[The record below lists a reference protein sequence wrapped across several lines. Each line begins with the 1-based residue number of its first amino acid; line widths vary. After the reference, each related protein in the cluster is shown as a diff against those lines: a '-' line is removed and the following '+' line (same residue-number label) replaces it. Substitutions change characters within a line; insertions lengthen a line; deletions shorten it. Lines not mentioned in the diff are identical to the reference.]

1 MSKEIEY
8 EVVPVEDLTSE
19 QAYHAKAAEPSPSTE
34 AGAVALGGKG
44 AFELAKVTPG
54 VNRLIPEKFKGKPS
68 VELGPVTNFGAPPT
82 STAKPP
88 IPTTVGE
95 FYNPVMVSEE
105 GIGPGAAKN
114 RLHNYDQKIGNALN
128 EKWLANPEPGFHVEG
143 NRMIATP
150 VGADLTPTLKAP
162 TLLESMGS
170 APPPPTPLTPAQ
182 RAMQMV
188 EGVGAKAA
196 PALNFLTP
204 ALRTLNPAF
213 VGLGYMGAGTEA
225 AEAYK
230 RLKHGDYGRALVD
243 LAGGA
248 GTLASIHAPHPLA
261 KVLGLGAGLGA
272 HYLNQKLDEKYG
284 RNYREGG
291 LVHLAEGKSA
301 KKPDESLVPQV
312 TLEGDYNYRPDLD
325 PEVSLEQTIKDMFNS
340 PANSLSPVLHP
351 ESVIKGLG
359 SAGESL
365 GRGAVTAIP
374 GVFGDFESLG
384 RSGLNYIGTGRD
396 VNNDVQ
402 YDELGNPISNNTS
415 YGEST
420 NLVNP
425 HTALPTTE
433 DYLKMLPRA
442 TPKFGDDTANSF
454 LEGLGGFLSPLAFEK
469 ASPYAL
475 KGAKAL
481 GQTAAEKMMSGEPW
495 IKGAE
500 FLNPTVLNAVKPK
513 GGNNP
518 MSLGSTLP
526 LEEQGEM
533 GKFLSLS
540 MMDPIQVFETRLKT
554 QFGNDR
560 AQNNKLREA
569 WKEHVERRLNEHSDD
584 VAYGIRNENIDK
596 VKKEAGEEFAQ
607 ALEKSR
613 LSENDPNIKKLLSP
627 SEIENII
634 PPYQSW
640 VNGPLKNYITK
651 QMGTGLETDPLLKV
665 INDSDIMPHEIFG
678 TTDRSATD
686 HIINEAKNRREQF
699 VREYTEQ
706 NEFGVPYGN
715 PPSLPIG
722 LENTPIGKKT
732 ATTPA
737 GQHYEDLIDRTM
749 YPRGTYAFKE
759 EEGFP
764 GAKFLNRYDVIPDFL
779 NQPGEHIGFEAIQNK
794 VIDNLLTGK
803 TPIEKILNQHPSVV
817 VQDMIK
823 EKVAEMKALQKSTE
837 AYTGWRQENHNALPT
852 DTRFTDAEGNPTN
865 KKLVIFDEKMANE
878 NPDLLTRNIA
888 QETKDLNHC
897 VGACGMNNNKYTPMV
912 APHTGVANKTDSTHG
927 PDYLRRI
934 KNGEISIASLRGPNG
949 ESKATLELN
958 RINNKEAPTIRLVQ
972 VANGEPKY
980 EVKHGWDSPNKI
992 KYFDT
997 EQEANKYIYD
1007 YITVPNQFRIGQ
1019 LKGKD
1024 NSKVIGDEYINDA
1037 KNWLNHKHQTGE
1049 LSTQPFDD
1057 IKNLPGVYDLKNEGN
1072 DNFGK
1077 LSRSSDSKD
1086 NAAFDAYLQFAQ
1098 NKIQND
1104 PKLLAKYNSGHLS
1117 FSEIMDPYLPRFVTA
1132 DDLINLLTPK

>member
-1 MSKEIEY
+1 MTKETQYEDVPIDSLYPHQKYFASKEKNKQVAP
-8 EVVPVEDLTSE
+8 EVGGTAAVIAGSPII
-19 QAYHAKAAEPSPSTE
+19 AGKAIYS
-34 AGAVALGGKG
+34 GGKSG
-44 AFELAKVTPG
+44 LSA
-54 VNRLIPEKFKGKPS
+54 
-68 VELGPVTNFGAPPT
+68 
-82 STAKPP
+82 
-88 IPTTVGE
+88 
-95 FYNPVMVSEE
+95 M
-105 GIGPGAAKN
+105 
-114 RLHNYDQKIGNALN
+114 GNN
-128 EKWLANPEPGFHVEG
+128 
-143 NRMIATP
+143 IAS
-150 VGADLTPTLKAP
+150 
-162 TLLESMGS
+162 TLLEKMGELNKKDPS
-170 APPPPTPLTPAQ
+170 ASFESPIVQQPPAPYSVWNEKLAGNAAPGSQMEKASLLKNQEMMRTIGSGGELAGGNIYKGSILLGPNDLPITKPPPAPPPLSMTEKLVQTVKGIPGMETAGKIMRNPL
-182 RAMQMV
+182 M
-188 EGVGAKAA
+188 K
-196 PALNFLTP
+196 
-204 ALRTLNPAF
+204 
-213 VGLGYMGAGTEA
+213 GAGELGA
-225 AEAYK
+225 LWEGGENSV
-230 RLKHGDYGRALVD
+230 RLYNHLKNSEYGRSLLDAAGLLSNAAM
-243 LAGGA
+243 LAPLPTSPESNIIGGA
-248 GTLASIHAPHPLA
+248 LSIPI
-261 KVLGLGAGLGA
+261 G
-272 HYLNQKLDEKYG
+272 YLQGKLDESDLPKKKA
-284 RNYREGG
+284 GG
-291 LVHLAEGKSA
+291 LMSLAEGRQPG
-301 KKPDESLVPQV
+301 KPDESLVPQV

-325 PEVSLEQTIKDMFNS
+325 PEVSLEQTIKDMYNS
-340 PANSLSPVLHP
+340 PANSLSPILHP

-365 GRGAVTAIP
+365 GRGVGAAIP

-540 MMDPIQVFETRLKT
+540 MMDPIQIFETRLKT
-554 QFGNDR
+554 HFGNDR

-627 SEIENII
+627 SEIENIV
-634 PPYQSW
+634 PHYQSW

-686 HIINEAKNRREQF
+686 HIINEAKDRRDQF
-699 VREYTEQ
+699 VREYTQQ
-706 NEFGVPYGN
+706 NGYGVQYGN
-715 PPSLPIG
+715 PPSLPID
-722 LENTPIGKKT
+722 LENTSIGKKT

-749 YPRGTYAFKE
+749 YPRGKYAFKA

-764 GAKFLNRYDVIPDFL
+764 GVKFLNNQDVIPDFL

-837 AYTGWRQENHNALPT
+837 AYHGWRQENHNALPT

-1049 LSTQPFDD
+1049 LSNQPFDD